1 MCVGGLHRLSTATA
15 NFISS
20 FFFPY
25 STEKLSIVP
34 YHEFEKNP
42 NRWADKIQA
51 LIVFFSIPKISR
63 DLLLSLP
70 NLKAVIS
77 GGVGVD
83 HLDIPLITSFGVKI
97 ANTPNI
103 VDNATADM
111 GMALLLASARKLI
124 EGNENLPHI
133 FMQSLTHCDLGHDVS
148 GSTLGI
154 IGMGRIG
161 YKIAKRAQGFDMK
174 ILYHNRKQREAEDE
188 KAVGATYCAK
198 IEDLL
203 RESDFVMLS
212 VNLSP
217 ETHKLIGKRE
227 LSLMKPTATLVNVSR
242 GQCQL
247 IFNLQVRGYWM
258 TDPKSA
264 TPLLTLLLPAFN
276 LFRVMKDPQQESL
289 GSVVKHT
296 WRTCKLHTEGS
307 FYWRVVQTQK
317 RHYMI
322 DRFFFVLYF
331 TLYNFSY

>member
-1 MCVGGLHRLSTATA
+1 MEKPHILATKPGEYNGIRQIFA
-15 NFISS
+15 
-20 FFFPY
+20 PLL
-25 STEKLSIVP
+25 EKHFTVVP

-124 EGNENLPHI
+124 EGYKIDISPD
-133 FMQSLTHCDLGHDVS
+133 MTKLTHCDLGHDVS

-276 LFRVMKDPQQESL
+276 LFRVMKDPQQESQQ

-296 WRTCKLHTEGS
+296 WKTCKLHTEGS
-307 FYWRVVQTQK
+307 C
-317 RHYMI
+317 
-322 DRFFFVLYF
+322 
-331 TLYNFSY
+331 FS

>member
-1 MCVGGLHRLSTATA
+1 MEKPHILATKPGEYKGIRQIFA
-15 NFISS
+15 
-20 FFFPY
+20 PLL
-25 STEKLSIVP
+25 EKHFTVVP

-42 NRWADKIQA
+42 NLWAHKIQA
-51 LIVFFSIPKISR
+51 VIVWFTIPKISR

-103 VDNATADM
+103 VDNATADI

-124 EGNENLPHI
+124 EG
-133 FMQSLTHCDLGHDVS
+133 
-148 GSTLGI
+148 
-154 IGMGRIG
+154 MGRIG
-161 YKIAKRAQGFDMK
+161 HKIAKRAQGFDMK

-242 GQCQL
+242 GLVVDQDAL
-247 IFNLQVRGYWM
+247 VEALEDGVIYAAALDVTYPEPLPRNH
-258 TDPKSA
+258 
-264 TPLLTLLLPAFN
+264 PLLRLKNVLILPHMGTASYQTTRAMVERIIAN
-276 LFRVMKDPQQESL
+276 THLAL
-289 GSVVKHT
+289 
-296 WRTCKLHTEGS
+296 EGS
-307 FYWRVVQTQK
+307 PLLDEVK
-317 RHYMI
+317 P
-322 DRFFFVLYF
+322 
-331 TLYNFSY
+331 N

>member
-1 MCVGGLHRLSTATA
+1 MEKPHILATKPGEYKGIPQIFA
-15 NFISS
+15 
-20 FFFPY
+20 PLL
-25 STEKLSIVP
+25 EKHFTVVP

-97 ANTPNI
+97 ANTPTI

-124 EGNENLPHI
+124 EGNENSFEFFAI
-133 FMQSLTHCDLGHDVS
+133 CN

-227 LSLMKPTATLVNVSR
+227 LSMMKPTATLVNVSR
-242 GQCQL
+242 GLVVDQDAL
-247 IFNLQVRGYWM
+247 VEALQDGVIYAAALDVTYPEPLPRNH
-258 TDPKSA
+258 
-264 TPLLTLLLPAFN
+264 PLLRLKNILILPHMGTASYQTTRAMVERIIAN
-276 LFRVMKDPQQESL
+276 TRLAL
-289 GSVVKHT
+289 
-296 WRTCKLHTEGS
+296 EGS
-307 FYWRVVQTQK
+307 PLLDEVK
-317 RHYMI
+317 P
-322 DRFFFVLYF
+322 
-331 TLYNFSY
+331 N